1 MKAKMKKIGF
11 VALLITVMSSAFA
24 SDKGD
29 IVVLSDSSA
38 VFRVYY
44 SKPNVSKV
52 RVSIRNEKGQ
62 QVFTE
67 TIKNK
72 EGFVRPYNMK
82 ELPTGT
88 YTIEVEDG
96 DEKRTYSY
104 TYREESFRTTSSSL
118 IVSVKKLDD
127 ARFLLALG
135 NASNEEVK
143 IRIYDNNN
151 EVIYS
156 ATELVANQ
164 FAQLYNLKSVD
175 TDRLTFK
182 IFNKAGEV
190 EEFIF

>member
-1 MKAKMKKIGF
+1 MKKIGF